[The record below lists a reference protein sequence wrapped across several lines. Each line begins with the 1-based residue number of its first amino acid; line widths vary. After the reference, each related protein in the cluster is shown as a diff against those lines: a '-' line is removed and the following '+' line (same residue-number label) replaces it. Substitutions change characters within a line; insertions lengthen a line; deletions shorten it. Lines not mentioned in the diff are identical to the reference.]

1 LNAFPFRIRLGL
13 SILEEKGIFMERI
26 GFIGLGTMG
35 LPMVRNL
42 LKAGFSV
49 TVVSRSRGPI
59 ETALSL
65 GAEEALHPC
74 DLAEKTDIILTCLPL
89 PPTIEEVY
97 FGENGILQADLQGK
111 LVIDHS
117 TVSPLL
123 NRRTYAAIKEKG
135 GSYMDAPLS
144 GGPMGAEAGT
154 LAIMCGGDKPD
165 YDRALPVFEAMGKH
179 LFFIGEIGS
188 GSFVKLMN
196 NYLIGVHTAALAET
210 FCLATKAGVDTN
222 MMYDVIA
229 ASTGES
235 KMLHRIVPL
244 VHQRDFAP
252 RFSNELLHKDMK
264 LATELAEAYE
274 MDMPINRLAEEM
286 YQLAKDKYPKEDMAA
301 LFKVYEE
308 RSGVV
313 VRGEK

>member
-1 LNAFPFRIRLGL
+1 M
-13 SILEEKGIFMERI
+13 EKI

-49 TVVSRSRGPI
+49 HVVSRSRGPI
-59 ETALSL
+59 EEALSL

-74 DLAEKTDIILTCLPL
+74 DLAEKVDIVLTCLPL
-89 PPTIEEVY
+89 PPTIEDVY
-97 FGENGILQADLQGK
+97 FGDNGILQADLNGK
-111 LVIDHS
+111 LIIDHS

-123 NRRTYAAIKEKG
+123 NKRTYSAIKEKG

-144 GGPMGAEAGT
+144 GGPMGAIAGT
-154 LAIMCGGDKPD
+154 LAIMCGGDKED

-179 LFFIGEIGS
+179 LFYIGEIGS

-210 FCLATKAGVDTN
+210 FCLATKAGVNTQ
-222 MMYDVIA
+222 MMYDVLA

-235 KMLHRIVPL
+235 KMLHRVVPL
-244 VHQRDFAP
+244 VQQRDFAA

-264 LATELAEAYE
+264 IATELAQAYQV
-274 MDMPINRLAEEM
+274 DMPINRLAEEM
-286 YQLAKDKYPKEDMAA
+286 YQQAKDQYPKEDMAA
-301 LFKVYEE
+301 LFKIYEE
-308 RSGVV
+308 KTGVV
-313 VRGEK
+313 VSSLK

>member
-1 LNAFPFRIRLGL
+1 MGM
-13 SILEEKGIFMERI
+13 SMEKI

-42 LKAGFSV
+42 LKTGFPV

-59 ETALSL
+59 EQPLSL
-65 GAEEALHPC
+65 GAAEALHPC
-74 DLAEKTDIILTCLPL
+74 DLAEKTDVILTCLPL

-123 NRRTYAAIKEKG
+123 NRRIYEAIRKKG
-135 GSYMDAPLS
+135 GSFMDAPLS

-154 LAIMCGGDKPD
+154 LAIMCGGDRSD
-165 YDRALPVFEAMGKH
+165 FERALPVFEAMGKH
-179 LFFIGEIGS
+179 LFHVGEIGS

-210 FCLATKAGVDTN
+210 FCLAAKAGVDTSL
-222 MMYDVIA
+222 MCDVIA

-274 MDMPINRLAEEM
+274 MEMPVSKLAEQM
-286 YQLAKDKYPKEDMAA
+286 YQVAKDRYPKEDMAA

-313 VRGEK
+313 IRKEK